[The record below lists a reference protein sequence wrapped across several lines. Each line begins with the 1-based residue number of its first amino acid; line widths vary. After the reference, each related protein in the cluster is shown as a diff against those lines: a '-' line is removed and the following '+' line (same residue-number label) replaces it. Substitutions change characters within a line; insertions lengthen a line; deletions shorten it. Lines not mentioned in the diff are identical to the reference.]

1 MRNAKRKMT
10 DMEEREQR
18 PNKRIMGDFYSTNER
33 IHSLMI
39 INVKITRESASD
51 SALTASISR

>member
-1 MRNAKRKMT
+1 MT